1 MQQIQYI
8 KTNQLHESSMN
19 PRKTFDQ
26 LGIDEL
32 AESIKQVGI
41 LQPIIARVNTQV
53 KKKTFPIYEVI
64 CGSRRL
70 TAAVVADLTEVPV
83 IVRDL
88 SDEEAFDLM
97 ITENLQRKD
106 VKPLEEAFAFR
117 SLIDKGTYDIDS
129 LSLRFGKSPSY
140 IRHRLKLN
148 DLIPEFRE
156 LLETEI
162 IGLSHALEISKLE
175 TKNQETLFEE
185 DFKERPNYWHCPSL
199 RDLKREIERTF
210 TLNLSDAPFSLQDL
224 TLDKKAGACTACPK
238 NTTSNLLLFPDTP
251 ETGLCLDPVCFK
263 RKSDIHFDR
272 ELKRVQED
280 EPGVIL
286 AYPGYLYGEEEKR
299 VAGMKKNG
307 TPAVEVSWNS
317 GWKEVNEPEL
327 PEKPEESD
335 FDEHEDYV
343 EALTDYEGEMI
354 DYEQE
359 VKEYQEKLSAGVLRK
374 AFMLAGNNKGKV
386 VFLEPREQEESQS
399 SGNTGTDYAGQQI
412 QELEAKDR
420 RNQELTFE
428 KLYISAKGLLKDEG
442 YHNITDQLSENEMT
456 ALYVIMLSRVTDE
469 LEVEI
474 YGDQKNLYIKNE
486 QKLPAALK
494 LSPEQGLKI
503 IRNWLRRELD
513 SANPIYL
520 ISEAKALIEIARERY
535 PEQLTQVE
543 LELQGKYLK
552 RKEKID
558 KLIEDLKASTGK
570 SL

>member
-8 KTNQLHESSMN
+8 KTNQLHESPMN

-185 DFKERPNYWHCPSL
+185 DFKERPNYWQCPSL

-224 TLDKKAGACTACPK
+224 TLDKKAGACTTCPK

-263 RKSDIHFDR
+263 RDRKS
-272 ELKRVQED
+272 
-280 EPGVIL
+280 
-286 AYPGYLYGEEEKR
+286 
-299 VAGMKKNG
+299 
-307 TPAVEVSWNS
+307 
-317 GWKEVNEPEL
+317 
-327 PEKPEESD
+327 
-335 FDEHEDYV
+335 
-343 EALTDYEGEMI
+343 
-354 DYEQE
+354 
-359 VKEYQEKLSAGVLRK
+359 
-374 AFMLAGNNKGKV
+374 V
-386 VFLEPREQEESQS
+386 V
-399 SGNTGTDYAGQQI
+399 
-412 QELEAKDR
+412 
-420 RNQELTFE
+420 
-428 KLYISAKGLLKDEG
+428 
-442 YHNITDQLSENEMT
+442 
-456 ALYVIMLSRVTDE
+456 
-469 LEVEI
+469 
-474 YGDQKNLYIKNE
+474 
-486 QKLPAALK
+486 
-494 LSPEQGLKI
+494 
-503 IRNWLRRELD
+503 
-513 SANPIYL
+513 
-520 ISEAKALIEIARERY
+520 
-535 PEQLTQVE
+535 
-543 LELQGKYLK
+543 
-552 RKEKID
+552 
-558 KLIEDLKASTGK
+558 
-570 SL
+570 